1 MKKIL
6 LLPIA
11 ALMLNSCD
19 QGPKNGLEE
28 QEGIAEKIESGQVYD
43 YADYNDGLLAE
54 ATLVDVKLAMLEDLD
69 QKDVPSEEMVAA
81 CNDAMDEYDRVIE
94 ALNNISP
101 YGLNAEEFKQSIVN
115 YVKIVGRLFNMY
127 SDYADLLA
135 VPDVD
140 WTIEDAT
147 LWDETYNAIYEDYLN
162 ANDEIIAVQE
172 EYSRSNGMPIGDE
185 VQSGAEL
192 YEESLETPEL

>member
-1 MKKIL
+1 MKKLL
-6 LLPIA
+6 LLPIT
-11 ALMLNSCD
+11 ALLLNSCD

-69 QKDVPSEEMVAA
+69 QKDVSTEEMVAA
-81 CNDAMDEYDRVIE
+81 CGDAMAEYDRVID

-101 YGLNAEEFKQSIVN
+101 YGLNAEEFKQSVIN
-115 YVKIVGRLFNMY
+115 YVKIVGRLFTMY

-135 VPDVD
+135 VPDED
-140 WTIEDAT
+140 WTVEDAT
-147 LWDETYNAIYEDYLN
+147 MWDDTYNAIYEDYLN
-162 ANDEIIAVQE
+162 ANDEIISVQE
-172 EYSRSNGMPIGDE
+172 EYSKMNGMPIGEE
-185 VQSGAEL
+185 VQSGSEI
-192 YEESLETPEL
+192 YEESIESPEL

>member
-6 LLPIA
+6 LLPLA
-11 ALMLNSCD
+11 ALLLNSCD
-19 QGPKNGLEE
+19 QGPKNSLEE
-28 QEGIAEKIESGQVYD
+28 QQNIAESIESGEVYD

-69 QKDVPSEEMVAA
+69 QKDVSTEEMIAGCDVA
-81 CNDAMDEYDRVIE
+81 MEEYDRVID

-101 YGLNAEEFKQSIVN
+101 YGLNAEEFKQSVIK

-135 VPDVD
+135 VPDAEWSVD
-140 WTIEDAT
+140 DAT

-162 ANDEIIAVQE
+162 ANDEIISVQE
-172 EYSRSNGMPIGDE
+172 EYSRMNGMPIGDE
-185 VQSGAEL
+185 VQSGEEI
-192 YEESLETPEL
+192 YEESLEDPVL